1 VRIPLDY
8 YRILGVPIQA
18 TDAQLSQAYHDR
30 ALQLPRREYS
40 DAAIEARKQLLDEAY
55 SVLSDPEQRTEY
67 DKAFLAKT
75 QNSSPPAENTP
86 LNEQLELG
94 DRDPNSPTPWL
105 DIEEG
110 QFVGALLLLQELGEY
125 ELVLKLGQPFL
136 ETHQDSNLGQSDP
149 ETAKLARADII
160 LTIALACL
168 ELGREQWQ
176 QGKSENAALS
186 GQMGQDLLLR
196 AGLFPNIRGEIQ
208 ADLYKLRPYRVL
220 ELLALNETE
229 SLQRRKGLQILR
241 DMLNDRGGIDGTGDD
256 RSGLSIDDFLRFI
269 QQLRNYLTVA
279 EQQELFEAEARR
291 PSAVAMYLA
300 VYASIA
306 RGFAHRQPASIN
318 RGKDLLKRLSKRQDV
333 YLEQAVCSLLLGQ
346 TEAASRALASSQEY
360 EPLAFIREHSQDS
373 PDLLPG
379 LCLYGER
386 WLQSEVFPHFRD
398 LAVLRASLKDYFADE
413 NVQSYLEQLPAETSE
428 QPEEEWAIIET
439 PTELAAPTPTAAN
452 WREAEPETSL
462 SGANPAATAIAER
475 VAPANVATLPQSR
488 QAKTTDNPNSKG
500 VSTATRSRPGA
511 LVSPRKTPPTAPR
524 QARTTTGRDRHT
536 PSNGGNGTFVRT
548 TPKSGTSGRRNSRS
562 KLPRLL
568 LLAGGGILGL
578 AIAGFILATLF
589 NWVRG
594 AVSNTP
600 GATLEDGQLQIQ
612 LAQPPLE
619 IPAPDA
625 PIVIPE
631 GPLSEDSA
639 RQVIL
644 TWLSV
649 KSEALGQDHNLE
661 ALNSILAEPLLS
673 SWRNRAQTLKENNA
687 YREFEHRVQVE
698 AVQIPEDDPNTAVIE
713 AAVRETAE
721 VYRQGTLNQAAS
733 YDDNLRVRYTAIRE
747 GDRWKIQE
755 MDVID

>member
-1 VRIPLDY
+1 MRIPLDY

-55 SVLSDPEQRTEY
+55 SVLSDPEQRTVY
-67 DKAFLAKT
+67 DTDFLAKT
-75 QNSSPPAENTP
+75 QHNALESVVDTT
-86 LNEQLELG
+86 LNDEQLDRS
-94 DRDPNSPTPWL
+94 DRDPNAPTPWL
-105 DIEEG
+105 DIEDS

-220 ELLALNETE
+220 ELLALSESE

-241 DMLNDRGGIDGTGDD
+241 DMLGDRGGIDGTGDD
-256 RSGLSIDDFLRFI
+256 QSGLSIDDFLRFI
-269 QQLRNYLTVA
+269 QQLRHYLTVA

-300 VYASIA
+300 VYAAIA
-306 RGFAHRQPASIN
+306 RGFAHRQPALIN
-318 RGKDLLKRLSKRQDV
+318 RAKDLLKRLSKRQDV
-333 YLEQAVCSLLLGQ
+333 YLEQAVCFLLLGQ

-413 NVQSYLEQLPAETSE
+413 NVQAYLEQLPADAM
-428 QPEEEWAIIET
+428 EESQGEWAIVET
-439 PTELAAPTPTAAN
+439 PAALTAASSTN
-452 WREAEPETSL
+452 GHNSDRLTAP
-462 SGANPAATAIAER
+462 ATAIAER
-475 VAPANVATLPQSR
+475 VTTSNLATLPERRPQTSD
-488 QAKTTDNPNSKG
+488 Q
-500 VSTATRSRPGA
+500 STATTATKTAKRLTGNGSRTKALALSDGSAGEKSNRSRPG
-511 LVSPRKTPPTAPR
+511 
-524 QARTTTGRDRHT
+524 RDRH
-536 PSNGGNGTFVRT
+536 PLSNGNGAFVRT
-548 TPKSGTSGRRNSRS
+548 PPRSKTGRRSPSS
-562 KLPRLL
+562 KLPRFL
-568 LLAGGGILGL
+568 LLAGGGILALVLLGL
-578 AIAGFILATLF
+578 IA
-589 NWVRG
+589 NWVRSAIFSDPG
-594 AVSNTP
+594 AV
-600 GATLEDGQLQIQ
+600 LEEGQLQIQ

-625 PIVIPE
+625 PIVIPD

-649 KSEALGQDHNLE
+649 KSEALGKDHNLE
-661 ALNSILAEPLLS
+661 TLDSILAEPLLS
-673 SWRNRAQTLKENNA
+673 LWRNRAQKLKDSNA
-687 YREFEHRVQVE
+687 YREFEHRVKVE
-698 AVQIPEDDPNTAVIE
+698 SVKTSEENPNTAVVE
-713 AAVRETAE
+713 AAVKETAQ
-721 VYRQGTLNQAAS
+721 VYRQGNLNQAAS
-733 YDDNLRVRYTAIRE
+733 YDDNLRVRYTLNRG
-747 GDRWKIQE
+747 GDRWQITK